1 MWGNRGCGP
10 GSVSLGSLSLHP
22 GAGLAGSE
30 AAPLPSLTPRA
41 GQSRGADL
49 TLGQVREVAAVA
61 EGPGWAGMCG
71 SLGARGAQRAHIPMA
86 TKVSEPGTQQAE
98 PFHPG
103 ETCTVSTNLLC
114 GFGMVTWPL

>member
-1 MWGNRGCGP
+1 MWV
-10 GSVSLGSLSLHP
+10 GSVSLGPLLLHP

-61 EGPGWAGMCG
+61 EGPSWAGMGG
-71 SLGARGAQRAHIPMA
+71 SVGTRGAHRAHVPTA

-98 PFHPG
+98 PSHPG
-103 ETCTVSTNLLC
+103 ETHTVPTSLLC

>member
-1 MWGNRGCGP
+1 MWV
-10 GSVSLGSLSLHP
+10 GSVSLGPLLLHP

-61 EGPGWAGMCG
+61 DFLFGT
-71 SLGARGAQRAHIPMA
+71 SLF
-86 TKVSEPGTQQAE
+86 
-98 PFHPG
+98 FH
-103 ETCTVSTNLLC
+103 VQ
-114 GFGMVTWPL
+114 F